1 VHSRHLI
8 SAAICAIA
16 AASAGSAAH
25 AQTPGAPAQG
35 VEATAAG
42 GGLEEIV
49 VTARRRE
56 ERLQTAPYSVT
67 AFSGSK
73 LEQRNVTQLT
83 DLALAVPNLSITK
96 QAAYTSAIIPAIRG
110 ISESDTVLTND
121 SPISVYL
128 DGVLIARDIGAN
140 IDLGE
145 IDRVEVDRGPQG
157 TLFGRN
163 TTGGAIAI
171 FTKPPADDFG
181 LSQKV
186 AYGSD
191 NELTTRTVIDSG
203 LLGDT
208 GLKIRLTYSHHQ
220 MDGFIRNTYDGP
232 SLQPGHPVYNEDQP
246 SKWPGA
252 DDSHAIYLVVHDD
265 LTDQLSV
272 DYRFDYTYQRGVP
285 VGWQTSVAAPTALA
299 YFSKSPKFGGDPFVV
314 APNFLSTIH
323 TSDTGGN
330 PKNLNEPMGNAV
342 TVNYSVNDAL
352 NFKSITAIRSID
364 FQDYSSLTGQ
374 GNLRGVVLDPKT
386 FLPSVQQVT
395 PYSVVCFADGTDG
408 CSNEHQNQV
417 SEEFQANGT
426 LGNFKY
432 VAGLYYFT
440 EQVAD
445 IDPQHVDFPI
455 SPLVAFP
462 TVILNHYSGTSTT
475 YAAFGE
481 LSYKPEM
488 FDDQLELTGGFRFTR
503 DEKAVHIF
511 PTASDVQLLA
521 SKRFNAPSGDFTV
534 KYQWDPDFMTYFRF
548 ANGYRSGGFN
558 GRQDLNPNGYG
569 PETANSFE
577 WGVKSELFDHHLR
590 LNADLFYTVYDNKQ
604 VTSFVPVNGS
614 PVSNTVNVG
623 SATYLGGELDASYLP
638 DRNWE
643 FDLSFGYTSP
653 SYDGYKVG
661 ENIGGVPQVVDIT
674 DIAKFAY
681 FSKAS
686 MNIGVQYT
694 FDPLPVGDLSVR
706 LDYAYKSGQIFGP
719 DPIASPFDDQ
729 IASKN
734 QNDLSVHVTL
744 AHIPTGLER
753 ADLTGEFYGT
763 NLTNQHLRVQ
773 GIDFG
778 YFADNAYSRPI
789 AFGFALTAK
798 Y

>member
-1 VHSRHLI
+1 MLSRHVI
-8 SAAICAIA
+8 SATIYAIA
-16 AASAGSAAH
+16 VASAGSAAH
-25 AQTPGAPAQG
+25 AQAPAASTPGADAS
-35 VEATAAG
+35 ANT
-42 GGLEEIV
+42 GLEEVV

-56 ERLQTAPYSVT
+56 ERLQTAPYSVS
-67 AFSGSK
+67 AFSGAK
-73 LEQRNVTQLT
+73 LEQQNITAIT
-83 DLALAVPNLSITK
+83 DLAKAVPNLSIAK

-171 FTKPPADDFG
+171 FTKAPANDFG
-181 LSQKV
+181 LSQKL

-208 GLKIRLTYSHHQ
+208 GLKFRLTYSHHQ
-220 MDGFIRNTYDGP
+220 MDGYVRNTYDGP
-232 SLQPGHPVYNEDQP
+232 SLQPGHPVYNEDNP

-252 DDSHAIYLVVHDD
+252 DDSHAIQFVAHDD
-265 LTDQLSV
+265 LTDQLSI
-272 DYRFDYTYQRGVP
+272 DYRFDYTYERGVP
-285 VGWQTSVAAPTALA
+285 IGWQTTIASPTAKA
-299 YFSKSPKFGGDPFVV
+299 YFSKSPLFGGDPYVI
-314 APNFLSTIH
+314 APNYLSTIH
-323 TSDTGGN
+323 ASDTGGN
-330 PKNLNEPMGNAV
+330 PKNLNEPMGNAITIDYAV
-342 TVNYSVNDAL
+342 SDAL
-352 NFKSITAIRSID
+352 DVKSITAIRSID

-374 GNLRGVVLDPKT
+374 GNLRGVIVDPVT
-386 FLPSVQQVT
+386 FAPSVAQVT
-395 PYSVVCFADGTDG
+395 PYSVVCFADGTDS

-417 SEEFQANGT
+417 SEELQATGT
-426 LGNFKY
+426 LGSFKY
-432 VAGLYYFT
+432 VGGLYYFT
-440 EQVAD
+440 EQVGNT
-445 IDPQHVDFPI
+445 DPQHVDFPI

-462 TVILNHYSGTSTT
+462 TAILNHYTGTSTT
-475 YAAFGE
+475 YAVFGE
-481 LSYKPEM
+481 LSYRPEM
-488 FDDQLELTGGFRFTR
+488 FDDALELTGGFRFTR

-511 PTASDVQLLA
+511 PTPSDQQLLA

-534 KYQWDPDFMTYFRF
+534 KYQWTGELMTYFRY

-558 GRQDLNPNGYG
+558 GRQDQNPDGYG

-577 WGVKSELFDHHLR
+577 WGVKSQLFDNTLR
-590 LNADLFYTVYDNKQ
+590 FNADLFYTVYDNKQ

-623 SATYLGGELDASYLP
+623 SATYLGGELDASYVP
-638 DRNWE
+638 DKNWE

-661 ENIGGVPQVVDIT
+661 ESIGGKTVVMDIT
-674 DIAKFAY
+674 DIAKFQY

-706 LDYAYKSGQIFGP
+706 FDYAYKSGQVFGP

-734 QNDLSVHVTL
+734 QNNLDLHVTL

-753 ADLTGEFYGT
+753 GDLTGEFYGT

-778 YFADNAYSRPI
+778 YFGIDAYSRPI
-789 AFGFALTAK
+789 TFGFALTAK